1 MEAVKALTGGNGVDH
16 SFEAVGTPQTL
27 LQALWSRDLA
37 GTCTL
42 IGVPSPDMKVEIPML
57 QFFGLGGALRV
68 SWYGDCLPSRDFP
81 MLADWYAKGALD
93 LDRVV
98 TKLIKL
104 DETEPAFEAMERG
117 RDAALGDR
125 AVAPRERTHTPP
137 PPSSPRRPSP

>member
-1 MEAVKALTGGNGVDH
+1 MNVWTPKNIKELTGGHGVNY
-16 SFEAVGTPQTL
+16 SFEAVGTPDTL

-42 IGVPSPDMKVEIPML
+42 IGVPSPTMRMELPLL

-81 MLADWYAKGALD
+81 LLANHYLRGELD

-98 TKLIKL
+98 SRVIRLE
-104 DETEPAFEAMERG
+104 ETEAAFEAMERG
-117 RDAALGDR
+117 ETLRSVVRL
-125 AVAPRERTHTPP
+125 PEK
-137 PPSSPRRPSP
+137 

>member
-1 MEAVKALTGGNGVDH
+1 MSVDATQGDPVQAIKDLTGGNGVDY

-42 IGVPSPDMKVEIPML
+42 IGVPDPTMVVELPML

-81 MLADWYAKGALD
+81 MLADWYTQGQLD

-98 TKLIKL
+98 TRTIGLG
-104 DETEPAFEAMERG
+104 DTEDAFEAMERG
-117 RDAALGDR
+117 ETLRSVIKL
-125 AVAPRERTHTPP
+125 
-137 PPSSPRRPSP
+137 

>member
-1 MEAVKALTGGNGVDH
+1 VVDATRADPVEAIKQLTGGHGVDY

-42 IGVPSPDMKVEIPML
+42 IGVPDPAMKMELPML

-81 MLADWYAKGALD
+81 LLAQYYLQGQLD
-93 LDRVV
+93 LDRMVSRV
-98 TKLIKL
+98 IKL
-104 DETEPAFEAMERG
+104 EETEDAFGAMQRG
-117 RDAALGDR
+117 ETLRSVIRFPD
-125 AVAPRERTHTPP
+125 P
-137 PPSSPRRPSP
+137 